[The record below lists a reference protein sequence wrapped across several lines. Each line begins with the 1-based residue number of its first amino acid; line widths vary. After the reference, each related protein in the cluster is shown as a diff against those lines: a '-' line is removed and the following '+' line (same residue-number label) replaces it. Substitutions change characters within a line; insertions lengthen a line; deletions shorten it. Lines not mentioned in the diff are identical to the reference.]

1 MSSVARSRSGIL
13 AALVL
18 LAACSAPEA
27 GPPPPRPIEAAEA
40 AFGDVVEKVHVVG
53 EVEADVQ
60 ARVNPELPE
69 RIETV
74 HVRLGQSVKK
84 GDPLVTLS
92 GETYAAGL
100 GQASA
105 SLEAAQAARELA
117 RSSLER
123 VKVLFGA
130 GTASQADLDN
140 AQNQLRSADAQV
152 RQLQN
157 ALSQAAVQKQ
167 RSVVTAPFDGVV
179 ASLQADPGDIAAPG
193 RPLVVLVQPG
203 GMRADL
209 RVAERHFHK
218 IRPGMKAWAS
228 PLADPTVAVS
238 GEVAS
243 VGGFI
248 DPTTRTGEVEV
259 VLPDAG
265 GRLLAGAA
273 VRVEIEL
280 ARRSGAL
287 LVPVQAV
294 QFAADV
300 HESGDATVYVV
311 EDGVAHARAVK
322 VGHRQPE
329 AVEIVQ
335 GLKPGEVVATVGA
348 HLLRDGARVAIEQEP
363 TR

>member
-1 MSSVARSRSGIL
+1 MSSRVRSRSGIL
-13 AALVL
+13 AVLVF
-18 LAACSAPEA
+18 LAACGAPAE
-27 GPPPPRPIEAAEA
+27 GPPPARPIEAVEA
-40 AFGDVVEKVHVVG
+40 RYDHVVQKVRVVG

-69 RIETV
+69 RIERV

-117 RSSLER
+117 KSSLER
-123 VKVLFGA
+123 VKVLFEA

-152 RQLQN
+152 RQLQS
-157 ALSQAAVQKQ
+157 ALSQAAVQKE

-179 ASLQADPGDIAAPG
+179 ASLDADPGDIASPG

-203 GMRADL
+203 SMRAEL
-209 RVAERHFHK
+209 QVPERNFHR
-218 IRPGMKAWAS
+218 IRPQMKARVS
-228 PLADPTVAVS
+228 PLANPSVVVE
-238 GEVAS
+238 GEVAA

-265 GRLLAGAA
+265 ERIVAGSA
-273 VRVEIEL
+273 VSVEIEL
-280 ARRSGAL
+280 ARRSGVL
-287 LVPVQAV
+287 MVPVQAV

-300 HESGDATVYVV
+300 HESGDATVFVV
-311 EDGVAHARAVK
+311 VDGVAHARAVK
-322 VGHRQPE
+322 VGHREPE
-329 AVEIVQ
+329 AVEIVE

-348 HLLRDGARVAIEQEP
+348 HLLRDGALVSIEEP
-363 TR
+363 KR